1 MNITQ
6 KIAAKSKLSASQIH
20 LRTLSSKIN
29 LKKTLSSDAPPNPQ
43 SFVKKRLKPGES
55 DPLNKISGSKPNPL
69 YRPGWKNKAQII
81 SAEDFAARPK
91 VSFEEQFDSMHDGM
105 VVLSWLDENQRQD
118 VYQMYLAL
126 MVEQEKEFKTT
137 SHEYVMRVIGEK
149 FNLTPI
155 RVAAIVQNCHD
166 EEQIAKEGG
175 YVNEKMAK
183 YVDAKVKEHINNAY
197 MAYGEVNP
205 NEYVE
210 TPVGAADI
218 SGVESGDFVRVE
230 DLYNVDELTKQA
242 VLREQGEAQLLIDEK
257 VYLEDVDDGKVVS
270 KANAECMKLV
280 EKANEEFKEIKDTL
294 SRSQTGNPSEDIE
307 FALPDNGAIEDEDGN
322 TTETTRRQ
330 RWKYVSQMINVR
342 QQKKIGK
349 KSRRGAKL
357 KYRQQKDN
365 TLVEEDG
372 ELKIATVEEVAQT
385 SWKPV
390 RNEDEFTYKGVK
402 AAWLDRQLKGEKMG
416 WGRVPDSLKAKPE
429 EEVVADE
436 GADEANE
443 EAVEGD
449 EDVVSQETSE
459 GEGDDE
465 KK

>member
-1 MNITQ
+1 
-6 KIAAKSKLSASQIH
+6 
-20 LRTLSSKIN
+20 
-29 LKKTLSSDAPPNPQ
+29 
-43 SFVKKRLKPGES
+43 
-55 DPLNKISGSKPNPL
+55 
-69 YRPGWKNKAQII
+69 
-81 SAEDFAARPK
+81 
-91 VSFEEQFDSMHDGM
+91 
-105 VVLSWLDENQRQD
+105 
-118 VYQMYLAL
+118 
-126 MVEQEKEFKTT
+126 
-137 SHEYVMRVIGEK
+137 
-149 FNLTPI
+149 
-155 RVAAIVQNCHD
+155 
-166 EEQIAKEGG
+166 
-175 YVNEKMAK
+175 
-183 YVDAKVKEHINNAY
+183 
-197 MAYGEVNP
+197 
-205 NEYVE
+205 
-210 TPVGAADI
+210 
-218 SGVESGDFVRVE
+218 
-230 DLYNVDELTKQA
+230 
-242 VLREQGEAQLLIDEK
+242 
-257 VYLEDVDDGKVVS
+257 
-270 KANAECMKLV
+270 
-280 EKANEEFKEIKDTL
+280 
-294 SRSQTGNPSEDIE
+294 
-307 FALPDNGAIEDEDGN
+307 
-322 TTETTRRQ
+322 
-330 RWKYVSQMINVR
+330 MINVR